1 MLAMILSRIAI
12 MIPNVIVLTFL
23 LFAATTSFLGTP
35 AAIMLGEDA
44 SPEAIAELNARLG
57 FDGPL
62 LARYWDWITSA
73 LGGDLGRSYSTQQS
87 VADMVAAA
95 LPLTLELALWSISVA
110 VIGAALINSIPV
122 LRGVVER
129 VTAAVSIIGITVPN
143 FFLGLLL
150 IYFFSVQLRWL
161 PTTGWAPWS
170 EGAWTH
176 LKHMILPVAT
186 LCTFYFS
193 SFSIVFK
200 AEYKSIENS
209 LFIKAARAKGI
220 SEARISYRHIL
231 PNSMMPLITYAGLS
245 LGQLVGGAVVTE
257 TVFSMPGMGRLLV
270 DAISARDFPVML
282 AVGMIIIVGVM
293 LLNLLADLTYGLVN
307 PLVRTRA

>member
-12 MIPNVIVLTFL
+12 MIPNVIILTFL

-44 SPEAIAELNARLG
+44 SREAIAELNARLG

-62 LARYWDWITSA
+62 LTRYWDWMTSA
-73 LGGDLGRSYSTQQS
+73 LSGDFGRSYSTQQS
-87 VADMVAAA
+87 VSAMVAAA
-95 LPLTLELALWSISVA
+95 LPLTLELGLWAIVVA
-110 VIGAALINSIPV
+110 VAGTALINSIPV
-122 LRGVVER
+122 FRGVVER
-129 VTAAVSIIGITVPN
+129 VTSGISIIGITVPN

-150 IYFFSVQLRWL
+150 IYFLSVQLRWL

-170 EGAWTH
+170 EGVITH
-176 LKHMILPVAT
+176 LRHMILPVAT

-209 LFIKAARAKGI
+209 LFITSARSKGI

-282 AVGMIIIVGVM
+282 GVGMIIIVGVM
-293 LLNLLADLTYGLVN
+293 FLNLLADLTYGLVN
-307 PLVRTRA
+307 PLVRAKT

>member
-12 MIPNVIVLTFL
+12 MIPNVIILTFL
-23 LFAATTSFLGTP
+23 LFAAVTSFLGTP

-62 LARYWDWITSA
+62 LTRYWDWMSSA
-73 LGGDLGRSYSTQQS
+73 LSGDLGRSYSTQQAVS
-87 VADMVAAA
+87 DMVAAA
-95 LPLTLELALWSISVA
+95 LPLTLELALWAIAVA
-110 VIGAALINSIPV
+110 VIGTALINSIPV
-122 LRGVVER
+122 FRGVVER
-129 VTAAVSIIGITVPN
+129 VTAGISIIGITVPN

-150 IYFFSVQLRWL
+150 IYIFSVQFRWL

-170 EGAWTH
+170 DGVITH

-186 LCTFYFS
+186 LCFFYFS
-193 SFSIVFK
+193 SFSLVFK

-307 PLVRTRA
+307 PLVRTAT

>member
-12 MIPNVIVLTFL
+12 MIPNVIILTFL
-23 LFAATTSFLGTP
+23 LFAAVTSFLGTP

-62 LARYWDWITSA
+62 LTRYWDWMSSA
-73 LGGDLGRSYSTQQS
+73 LSGDLGRSYSTQQAVS
-87 VADMVAAA
+87 DMVAAA
-95 LPLTLELALWSISVA
+95 LPLTLELALWAIAVA
-110 VIGAALINSIPV
+110 VIGTALINSIPV
-122 LRGVVER
+122 FRGVVER
-129 VTAAVSIIGITVPN
+129 VTAGISIIGITVPN

-150 IYFFSVQLRWL
+150 IYIFSVQFRWL

-170 EGAWTH
+170 DGVITH
-176 LKHMILPVAT
+176 LRHMILPVAT
-186 LCTFYFS
+186 LCFFYFS
-193 SFSIVFK
+193 SFSLVFK

-307 PLVRTRA
+307 PLVRTAT

>member
-12 MIPNVIVLTFL
+12 MIPNVIILTFL
-23 LFAATTSFLGTP
+23 LFAAVTSFLGTP

-62 LARYWDWITSA
+62 LARYWDWMSSA
-73 LGGDLGRSYSTQQS
+73 LSGDLGRSYSTQQAVS
-87 VADMVAAA
+87 DMVAAA
-95 LPLTLELALWSISVA
+95 LPLTLELALWAIAVA
-110 VIGAALINSIPV
+110 VIGTALINSIPV
-122 LRGVVER
+122 FRGVVER
-129 VTAAVSIIGITVPN
+129 VTAGISIIGITVPN

-150 IYFFSVQLRWL
+150 IYIFSVQFRWL

-170 EGAWTH
+170 DGVITH

-186 LCTFYFS
+186 LCFFYFS
-193 SFSIVFK
+193 SFSLVFK

-307 PLVRTRA
+307 PLVRTAT